1 MSRRARILTI
11 GGALLLLILS
21 RLPFLLADPSWGVFA
36 MEHIWLLDEPAAVEH
51 MEELTGASGTRLTEF
66 NDNLFGQAYHAGAAW
81 IAECVRAM
89 GRLTGSIG
97 LRELKLVGVSASV
110 LALGVYLWALLTI
123 WPTRPVRWVLPV
135 VLAWLAPPT
144 LLLWSTV
151 MPMGHY
157 LDSWFFHALWLPP
170 LVLVLSDRA
179 GPASLAAFGA
189 AAGVACAYVFS
200 NVLFVVVLGLL
211 YLLFSTRSRFQRAAG
226 ALALGVSS
234 TGVWLLL
241 AWDRIW
247 AVGFRLTR
255 ADLPRHTEGSP
266 VLHAVVDLLARI
278 GQNTALM
285 FGRETVVDGTSW
297 ARRGIFAVLQP
308 TDGALGTGVA
318 YVLLLASVAG
328 SVYLLRS
335 TVLLLHPRR
344 RERLDLPGRF
354 LAAQGLLLGCVL
366 VANVVFLT
374 EEVHHARVNYAAI
387 AYPPL
392 LLGLSMG
399 AAALLQRSSRRARRW
414 AGAPAICLGLVL
426 GVGWAQASAWSL
438 RGLDGPDVPRMD
450 YVMLARLP
458 HGMQPP
464 APPEAAAG
472 PVEAV
477 CLRAHPQ
484 NEAFCA
490 VNAWDAV
497 LGYFGE
503 PEESDAPAEP
513 MCEGLAPADRA
524 ACGVGVG
531 MFINDPLVQEG
542 LEPERN
548 LLIYQQCSFAD
559 TQAPTQD
566 LFAPCAVGVAR
577 ALEGLTCS
585 WAGTPLH

>member
-1 MSRRARILTI
+1 VI
-11 GGALLLLILS
+11 ALAVGLLVLS
-21 RLPFLLADPSWGVFA
+21 RLPFLLSDADWGVFEP
-36 MEHIWLLDEPAAVEH
+36 EHLWMLTDPAAA
-51 MEELTGASGTRLTEF
+51 ELWGTLFSDEIGALEVIDAGRYVTH
-66 NDNLFGQAYHAGAAW
+66 YHAGALWVA
-81 IAECVRAM
+81 RAIQWL
-89 GRLTGSIG
+89 GAATGDFGLFQLKLLGLLGSI
-97 LRELKLVGVSASV
+97 VAM
-110 LALGVYLWALLTI
+110 AVYVFSLMRVWPEEPIRWAV
-123 WPTRPVRWVLPV
+123 PVFV
-135 VLAWLAPPT
+135 AWLAPPT
-144 LLLWSTV
+144 LLLWLTL

-157 LDSWFFHALWLPP
+157 LETWFFHALLLPP

-438 RGLDGPDVPRMD
+438 RGLDRPDVPRMD